1 MEHIG
6 ELQLPESR
14 WADVGGPVHYR
25 EWAGPAEGP
34 VFVCAH
40 GLGGSNLN
48 WALVAPGLASRGR
61 VLALDLAGFGL
72 TPMVGR
78 GSGVGANW
86 RLLAGFL
93 RALDLPPIVLLGNSM
108 GGMISMIQAAHSP
121 ETVLAMILVDTPFPR
136 TSGLDGQFRPGT
148 AALFAVY
155 NSRRLGISVT
165 RARAR
170 RFGAEGLV
178 AESLRIAAADPT
190 TIDPRL
196 VALMVDLAKA
206 RETFDYAAEAFV
218 EAAQSI
224 FQAQVKPAKYRA
236 LVRAIRRP
244 ALVIHGERDTLVPLH
259 AAAAAAADHDNW
271 ELVVFEGV
279 GHIPQ
284 IEVPD
289 RWLGAVNGWLEDY
302 LPAALRSSASD
313 SSMA

>member
-1 MEHIG
+1 MEPLG

-14 WADVGGPVHYR
+14 WADVAGPVHYR
-25 EWAGPAEGP
+25 EWTGPVDGP
-34 VFVCAH
+34 VFLCLH

-61 VLALDLAGFGL
+61 VLAVDLAGFGL
-72 TPMVGR
+72 TPTAGR

-86 RLLAGFL
+86 RLLSGFL
-93 RALDLPPIVLLGNSM
+93 RALDLPPVVLVGNSM

-121 ETVLAMILVDTPFPR
+121 ETVLAMILVDAAFPR
-136 TSGLDGQFRPGT
+136 TTGLNGQFRPGT

-155 NSRRLGISVT
+155 SSRRLGISVT

-170 RFGAEGLV
+170 RFGSEGLV
-178 AESLRIAAADPT
+178 AESLRIAAADPGA
-190 TIDPRL
+190 IDPRL

-206 RETFDYAAEAFV
+206 RESFDYAAEAFV

-236 LVRAIRRP
+236 LVRAVRRP
-244 ALVIHGERDTLVPLH
+244 ALVIHGELDQLVPLAAAV
-259 AAAAAAADHDNW
+259 AAAAEHDDW
-271 ELVVFEGV
+271 KLVVFDGV

-289 RWLGAVNGWLEDY
+289 RWLDVVNGWLEDY